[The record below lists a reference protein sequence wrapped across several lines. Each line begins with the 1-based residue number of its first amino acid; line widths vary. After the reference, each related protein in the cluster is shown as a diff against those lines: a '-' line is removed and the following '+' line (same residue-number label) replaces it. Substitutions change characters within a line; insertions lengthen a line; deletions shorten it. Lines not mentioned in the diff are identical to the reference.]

1 MKGSDVLLKSLAR
14 ENVKYVFGIPGGQLI
29 GFLDGINE
37 RGDDYGIDFVMTRH
51 EQAAAHMADAWA
63 RISGNPGVCLGT
75 VGPGAA
81 DLVPGSYEAFQE
93 GSPIIILTAQNQ
105 TWKSYPD
112 HGSMQGCDQE
122 GLFEAITKWNCVV
135 DCPERIPELVQRAFR
150 TALSSRQG
158 PVHLDLPV
166 DVLFE
171 EVDEDEVSFVE
182 PENYRVTNPPTAS
195 DKVLR
200 EAAELLVSAE
210 KPLIHSGGGV
220 VKSGAESQL
229 KELAEYLSAPVTVS
243 QSGMGTIPDDH
254 PLSFQPNLSPG
265 GVAAQ
270 SESDVVLAVGTR
282 FTDSVGWGK
291 PDFWGDPEDQ
301 KVIQVDLS
309 PERIAENR
317 QVDVAVVGDAKLVL
331 QDLLDKIRE
340 MTDEREESEKI
351 EEYREIGNEFRKDMT
366 NSVELEE
373 PPIHPVKVMKVVR
386 DFFPKDSISV
396 IDGGT
401 FQVWAHLLPHAFG
414 PGNHYICSPHS
425 GMLGG
430 GLPKT
435 VSAKLARPD
444 EEVFLLTGD
453 GSFMLNI
460 QELETA
466 KRWEV
471 DINVIVG
478 NDMSWG
484 MIKTSQESLYDRNI
498 GVDFTDVRYDKIAE
512 AMGCFG
518 ERVTDP
524 QELLPTLKDATE
536 SDKPAVIDAVLDRE
550 ANQNPPFMDLLN
562 QVWLEGVL

>member
-1 MKGSDVLLKSLAR
+1 MKGSDALLKCLGK
-14 ENVKYVFGIPGGQLI
+14 ENVEYIFGIPGGQLI
-29 GFLDGINE
+29 GFLDGIKE
-37 RGDDYGIDFVMTRH
+37 KGDDYGIDFVMTRH

-63 RISGNPGVCLGT
+63 RITGNPGVCLGT

-81 DLVPGSYEAFQE
+81 NLVPGSYEAFQE

-112 HGSMQGCDQE
+112 HGSMQGCDQKS
-122 GLFEAITKWNCVV
+122 LFNATTKWNCVV
-135 DCPERIPELVQRAFR
+135 DCPERIPELVHRAFR

-171 EVDEDEVSFVE
+171 EVDEEELSFVE
-182 PENYRVTNPPTAS
+182 PENYRAINSPSAS
-195 DKVLR
+195 DEVVRK
-200 EAAELLVSAE
+200 AAEMLVGAE

-220 VKSGAESQL
+220 VKSRAESQL
-229 KELAEYLSAPVTVS
+229 KKLAEYLSAPVTVS
-243 QSGMGTIPDDH
+243 QSGIGTISDDY

-265 GVAAQ
+265 GVMAQ
-270 SESDVVLAVGTR
+270 SEADVVLAVGTR

-291 PDFWGDPEDQ
+291 PDFWGNPQDQ
-301 KVIQVDLS
+301 KTIQIDLS
-309 PERIAENR
+309 PESIAENR
-317 QVDVAVVGDAKLVL
+317 QVDLAVLGDAKNVL
-331 QDLLDKIRE
+331 QALLEKIKE
-340 MTDEREESEKI
+340 MTDEREEHEKI
-351 EEYREIGNEFRKDMT
+351 EEYREIDRDFRKDIT

-373 PPIHPVKVMKVVR
+373 PPIHPVKIMKIMR
-386 DFFPKDSISV
+386 DFFPKNSITV
-396 IDGGT
+396 TDGGT

-414 PGNHYICSPHS
+414 PGNHYICSPHA

-435 VSAKLARPD
+435 ISAKLARPD

-453 GSFMLNI
+453 GSFMFNI

-478 NDMSWG
+478 NDKSWG
-484 MIKTSQESLYDRNI
+484 MIKTSQESLYERSI
-498 GVDFTDVRYDKIAE
+498 GVDFSDVRYDKIAE

-524 QELLPTLKDATE
+524 QELRPALRDAKE
-536 SDKPAVIDAVLDRE
+536 SNKPAVIDTVLDRE

>member
-1 MKGSDVLLKSLAR
+1 MKGSDVLLKCLAK
-14 ENVKYVFGIPGGQLI
+14 ENVKYIFGIPGGQLVS
-29 GFLDGINE
+29 FLDGIKE
-37 RGDDYGIDFVMTRH
+37 QGESYGLDFVMTRH

-63 RISGNPGVCLGT
+63 RITGNPGVCLGT

-112 HGSMQGCDQE
+112 HGSMQGCDQKK
-122 GLFEAITKWNCVV
+122 LFEATTKWNCVV

-150 TALSSRQG
+150 TALSTRQG

-166 DVLFE
+166 DVLFGE
-171 EVDEDEVSFVE
+171 INEDEVSFVE
-182 PENYRVTNPPTAS
+182 PDNYRATNPPTAS
-195 DKVLR
+195 DEVLR
-200 EAAELLVSAE
+200 EAAEMLVDAE

-220 VKSGAESQL
+220 VKSRAEDQL

-243 QSGMGTIPDDH
+243 QSGIGTIPHDH

-265 GVAAQ
+265 GVTAQ

-291 PDFWGDPEDQ
+291 PDFWGNPKDQ
-301 KVIQVDLS
+301 KIIQVDLS

-317 QVDVAVVGDAKLVL
+317 QVDLAIMGDAKLVL
-331 QDLLDKIRE
+331 QDLLEKIKE
-340 MTDEREESEKI
+340 MTDERDEHEKVK
-351 EEYREIGNEFRKDMT
+351 EYRGIDRDFRQDIT
-366 NSVELEE
+366 DSVELEE
-373 PPIHPVKVMKVVR
+373 PPIHPVKVMEVVR
-386 DFFPKDSISV
+386 DFFSKDSV
-396 IDGGT
+396 TVVDGGT
-401 FQVWAHLLPHAFG
+401 FQVWAHLFPHAFG
-414 PGNHYICSPHS
+414 PENRYICSPHG

-430 GLPKT
+430 GLPKAI
-435 VSAKLARPD
+435 SAKLARPT

-478 NDMSWG
+478 NDRSWG
-484 MIKTSQESLYDRNI
+484 MIKTSQESLYERSI

-512 AMGCFG
+512 AMGCYG

-524 QELLPTLKDATE
+524 QELRPALRDAKE
-536 SDKPAVIDAVLDRE
+536 SNKPAIIDTVLDRE